1 MHVLLIHG
9 MSYSFTILGSRY
21 RHMRKTFAISLLI
34 LVLAT
39 AVSSHY
45 MGQNQAIFKSSSNS
59 DLTFQATE
67 NQHTTECIN
76 VKSTHVSENRV
87 TDIALQVTTPT
98 SPIAI
103 ISETMPSSSEIT
115 TGATTLIT
123 ITSVPKTTTVT
134 QKIVKTTQKA
144 TTPPL
149 KTTAKIVLTSTSTT
163 PTVAPT
169 TTTVAPATTTTTVAP
184 ITTTTQAANLTDLP
198 AGACYYGDFEAEV
211 VRLINIER
219 AKAGL
224 SPVATNKS
232 LRSSSRVRAQEL
244 VKLFSHTRPNG
255 KAWHSTITIAYGSAA
270 ENIAAGQRSP
280 ERVVQAWM
288 ESPGHRKNIM
298 NPCYSQVG
306 VGCYNDPCQP
316 YRFYWGQHF
325 TGPKN

>member
-1 MHVLLIHG
+1 
-9 MSYSFTILGSRY
+9 MSYSFTILGCRY

-144 TTPPL
+144 TTPPSKQRRRL
-149 KTTAKIVLTSTSTT
+149 FLHRHQ
-163 PTVAPT
+163 PRP
-169 TTTVAPATTTTTVAP
+169 
-184 ITTTTQAANLTDLP
+184 LLLP
-198 AGACYYGDFEAEV
+198 PRP
-211 VRLINIER
+211 RLP
-219 AKAGL
+219 L
-224 SPVATNKS
+224 QQ
-232 LRSSSRVRAQEL
+232 LRPQL
-244 VKLFSHTRPNG
+244 LL
-255 KAWHSTITIAYGSAA
+255 
-270 ENIAAGQRSP
+270 
-280 ERVVQAWM
+280 
-288 ESPGHRKNIM
+288 
-298 NPCYSQVG
+298 
-306 VGCYNDPCQP
+306 
-316 YRFYWGQHF
+316 
-325 TGPKN
+325 